1 MSYFFLILNKIYKK
15 FMMKKFT
22 FILTV
27 LMFALNINAQN
38 ELWPNEPVNT
48 GSNATYLVNSV
59 TFNGNDL
66 VFGKIGAF
74 FINDLGNYQCGGW
87 QTWTGSNTQIAA
99 MGDDATTEE
108 KDGFEPGEEIIWLG
122 TNDNGVTTYE
132 ASVTYVEFMGQIG
145 NSNFTANTVNII
157 SPFAISNIQYCNN
170 DADGDGI
177 CDENESTGC
186 TDPDALNYNADAEVD
201 DGSCIAVVLGCTDE
215 SADNYNEAANT
226 DDGTCSIAGCMNNE
240 AQNYNEAAT
249 IDDGSCIVTG
259 CTDQN
264 AFNYN
269 ANATE
274 DDESCLNAINIDYDT
289 VPTNNS
295 INYIIVDDSLT
306 VNLGDSEIITNGDI
320 LGVFQI
326 VNGELYCVGY
336 NPWEEDLDI
345 ALWLDDTSTPEVD
358 GYVSNEPTY
367 WIVNQNST
375 GVNYLLDVTINEFDI
390 ITNITV
396 NTNFTLG
403 CTDSDAVNYNS
414 ATGVIEDGSC
424 IDIVLG
430 CTDQN
435 ACGFDSSANTDD
447 GSCYELTVEI
457 NISAENTLSVNV
469 ESTNAD
475 DVLTNPSYTWYLDG
489 IETGGVING
498 VIIQSGD
505 YSLSVTDDLG
515 CEQSSSTIQANLS
528 TNDFIENN
536 ILVYPNPA
544 NKVINITSNNT
555 DIYSLDLFN
564 VIGELVLSK
573 SDVNSKVIIINKNEL
588 NSGIYISK
596 ITDINGNSI
605 VRNIIFE

>member
-1 MSYFFLILNKIYKK
+1 
-15 FMMKKFT
+15 MMKKIT

-27 LMFALNINAQN
+27 LMFALDINAQN

-59 TFNGNDL
+59 TFNGNEI

-122 TNDNGVTTYE
+122 TNDNGATTYE

-157 SPFAISNIQYCNN
+157 SPFAISNIQYCIN

-177 CDENESTGC
+177 CDENESAGC

-201 DGSCIAVVLGCTDE
+201 DGSCIAVLLGCTDE

-295 INYIIVDDSLT
+295 INYIIVDDSLS

-326 VNGELYCVGY
+326 INGELYCVGY

-403 CTDSDAVNYNS
+403 CTNSDAVNYNS

-435 ACGFDSSANTDD
+435 ACGYDSSANTDD

-469 ESTNAD
+469 ESTNTD
-475 DVLTNPSYTWYLDG
+475 DVLTNPLYTWYLNG

-555 DIYSLDLFN
+555 NIYSLDLYN